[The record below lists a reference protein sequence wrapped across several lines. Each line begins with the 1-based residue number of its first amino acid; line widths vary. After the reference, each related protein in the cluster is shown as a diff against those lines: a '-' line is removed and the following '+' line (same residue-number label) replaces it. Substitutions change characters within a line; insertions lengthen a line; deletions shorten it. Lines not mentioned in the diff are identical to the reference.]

1 MRVKDLIKI
10 TNMNINFIY
19 VDRLTN
25 TVIDYYNFDRKEL
38 EKFRNRKI
46 YMIFPTD
53 AKDLLKVS
61 LYWGEL
67 WKIVLSYLI
76 LDDILYLK
84 IY

>member
-10 TNMNINFIY
+10 MNMNINFIY

-25 TVIDYYNFDRKEL
+25 TLIDYYNFDRKEL

-61 LYWGEL
+61 LY
-67 WKIVLSYLI
+67 
-76 LDDILYLK
+76 
-84 IY
+84 

>member
-25 TVIDYYNFDRKEL
+25 TFIDYYNFDRKEL

-53 AKDLLKVS
+53 TKDLLKVS
-61 LYWGEL
+61 LY
-67 WKIVLSYLI
+67 
-76 LDDILYLK
+76 
-84 IY
+84 

>member
-25 TVIDYYNFDRKEL
+25 TLIDYYNFDRKEL

-61 LYWGEL
+61 LY
-67 WKIVLSYLI
+67 
-76 LDDILYLK
+76 
-84 IY
+84 

>member
-25 TVIDYYNFDRKEL
+25 TFIDYYNFDRKAL

-53 AKDLLKVS
+53 TKDLLKVS
-61 LYWGEL
+61 LY
-67 WKIVLSYLI
+67 
-76 LDDILYLK
+76 
-84 IY
+84 